1 MPSIFG
7 MTSSLGLWGWG
18 KAVSRRFV
26 INNVLWSTWPQ
37 NTNMGCVRLVTAKYS
52 TAQRFLLCAYGSV
65 LYEHNLWVHHV
76 FHEAEDDRQE
86 PLPSFHCCPRVPW
99 SPGRIVLSGT
109 GRPGCCFIVHYCCAQ
124 SWFCKLNP
132 LFSARQAG
140 VPSLPPIPCQL
151 WTRNCVRHR
160 YCPQGFTLLS
170 YAPAHLTDV
179 VSGGICFTAWRT
191 RPHLTSAYNEVLTL
205 WAGCWAPQHHAH
217 QTSLS
222 PDSL

>member
-1 MPSIFG
+1 MALSSMNTIFEFI
-7 MTSSLGLWGWG
+7 MSFM
-18 KAVSRRFV
+18 K
-26 INNVLWSTWPQ
+26 
-37 NTNMGCVRLVTAKYS
+37 
-52 TAQRFLLCAYGSV
+52 QRMIDRSPFLLSTV
-65 LYEHNLWVHHV
+65 V
-76 FHEAEDDRQE
+76 Q
-86 PLPSFHCCPRVPW
+86 RVPW

-179 VSGGICFTAWRT
+179 VSGGICFTARRT